1 MEKNNKKT
9 WEELIGKLEKANAKT
24 KRDFDKHQKKTFAII
39 KEIKEFQKK
48 SKK

>member
-1 MEKNNKKT
+1 MEKTTKKT
-9 WEELIGKLEKANAKT
+9 LDELIGKLEKANAKT
-24 KRDFDKHQKKTFAII
+24 KKDFDKHQKKTAAII